1 MSKTKIYRQLFW
13 GILCYLSSTFVI
25 AAGNNYP
32 LSKLPSYS
40 GDNSA
45 REGAEVM
52 LSTCIMCHSLKYIS
66 YKQLLSLGV
75 TPERLDVLRGNNKL
89 EEPILSSMDNTT
101 RQMTFGIIPPDL
113 SLITKTRKHGDRY
126 VYTLLTSFHVKEDGT
141 GDNLLFPGI
150 KMPDALG
157 YSFAED
163 DQQKAALKQRAVA
176 ITDFLTWA
184 ADPKAEERHTI
195 GYFVMFYLVIL
206 TTLLYLVKK
215 KVWRRLE
222 PV

>member
-1 MSKTKIYRQLFW
+1 MKNMKTYRALVF
-13 GILCYLSSTFVI
+13 GILCCLHGTLSI
-25 AAGNNYP
+25 AAVSDHP
-32 LSKLPSYS
+32 LNKPPSYS
-40 GDNSA
+40 GENSA

-66 YKQLLSLGV
+66 YKQLLDLGI
-75 TPERLDVLRGNNKL
+75 TPERLEVIRGNNKL
-89 EEPILSSMDNTT
+89 EDPLLASMDDTT
-101 RQMTFGIIPPDL
+101 RQMTFGTVPPDL

-157 YSFAED
+157 YSFAEN
-163 DQQKAALKQRAVA
+163 DQQQAALKQRAVA

-184 ADPKAEERHTI
+184 ADPKADERHTI
-195 GYFVMFYLVIL
+195 GYFVMIYLFIL

-215 KVWRRLE
+215 RVWRRLGS
-222 PV
+222 V